1 MSDKESPAS
10 LISGFLGKLKDSGEA
25 AFEELSSQLMEN
37 PLFMKALKKGLETK
51 GEIDNK
57 VSGAM
62 DFMNLPSKNDV
73 ARLLEEIERVRSR
86 MAQQQ
91 RMLKNVQSEME
102 EMKKL
107 ISKEANE

>member
-37 PLFMKALKKGLETK
+37 PIFMKALKKGLETK
-51 GEIDNK
+51 GDIDNK

-73 ARLLEEIERVRSR
+73 AKLLEEIERVRSR
-86 MAQQQ
+86 MAKQQ

-107 ISKEANE
+107 LNKEAGE

>member
-1 MSDKESPAS
+1 MSEKESPAS
-10 LISGFLGKLKDSGEA
+10 MISGFLGKLKDSGEA
-25 AFEELSSQLMEN
+25 AFEELSNQLMEN
-37 PLFMKALKKGLETK
+37 PLFMEALKKSLETK
-51 GEIDNK
+51 GEIDKK

-73 ARLLEEIERVRSR
+73 SKLLEEIERVRSR
-86 MAQQQ
+86 MAKQQ

-107 ISKEANE
+107 INKEAGE